1 MGEEIG
7 SEEKWEGLEG
17 GESSCAVL
25 VELQHFVRSSETKL
39 QAGSRLQAAG
49 SKRDQAAGRLP

>member
-17 GESSCAVL
+17 GESSWSLL
-25 VELQHFVRSSETKL
+25 VELQRVVRSSETKL
-39 QAGSRLQAAG
+39 QAGSP
-49 SKRDQAAGRLP
+49 D